1 MPGEFSSTEEFN
13 IEIVPVPHH
22 SSLTQKFC

>member
-13 IEIVPVPHH
+13 IEIDL
-22 SSLTQKFC
+22 SGEAQALTQKFC